1 MPWSIHLLVLDP
13 TDLLKQNKDSFVV
26 VLVDGD
32 GAKFADEFLRDP
44 IEGAERAAQKLK
56 QAVRENLKGTNFGH
70 EDVSIVVRVY
80 ANLNDLSK
88 SLRLSHVIN
97 SDDDMKTF
105 AERFTNSRADFDFV
119 NVGKG
124 KENAD
129 SKIRRTCPP
138 PPPSPSLCSP

>member
-1 MPWSIHLLVLDP
+1 MLI
-13 TDLLKQNKDSFVV
+13 
-26 VLVDGD
+26 DGD

-56 QAVRENLKGTNFGH
+56 LAVRDNLKGTNFGH
-70 EDVSIVVRVY
+70 DDVSIVVRIY

-88 SLRLSHVIN
+88 SLRLSHVIT
-97 SDDDMKTF
+97 SDDDMRVF

-129 SKIRRTCPP
+129 SKIRRTCFPLTALSSLIRVACFFLAEMTEPP
-138 PPPSPSLCSP
+138 PPRYA

>member
-1 MPWSIHLLVLDP
+1 MLI
-13 TDLLKQNKDSFVV
+13 
-26 VLVDGD
+26 DGD

-44 IEGAERAAQKLK
+44 IDGAERAAQKLK
-56 QAVRENLKGTNFGH
+56 QAVRDNLQGTNFGH
-70 EDVSIVVRVY
+70 DDVSIIVRVY

-88 SLRLSHVIN
+88 SLRLSHVIT
-97 SDDDMKTF
+97 SDDDMRLF

-129 SKIRRTCPP
+129 SKIRRMC
-138 PPPSPSLCSP
+138 SPSWIL